1 MNRNET
7 KNLSTSIYFEIKY
20 FSDKHESFN
29 EKKWYEMYEY
39 LKLTNATRPS
49 NASNSQ
55 SAFSDMHRIFR

>member
-39 LKLTNATRPS
+39 LRSTNATRPS
-49 NASNSQ
+49 NA
-55 SAFSDMHRIFR
+55 MV